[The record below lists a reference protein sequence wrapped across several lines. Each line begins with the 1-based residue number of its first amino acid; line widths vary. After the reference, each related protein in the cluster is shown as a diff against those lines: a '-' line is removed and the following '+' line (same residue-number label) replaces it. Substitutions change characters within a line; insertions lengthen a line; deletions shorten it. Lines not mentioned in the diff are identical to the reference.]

1 MDVPVIRLSIFYTNY
16 QFTLNDHHNFTL
28 MGGYQEEDNDY
39 SYMKNS
45 ITGLYS
51 TNNPNLGMGTGDKVV
66 VDTRNGWATRGFFGR
81 INYDYDGRYLLE
93 LNGRYDGSSRF
104 AKGNRWGFFL
114 PHLWDGIFIGRNL
127 WNRQPISFLI

>member
-1 MDVPVIRLSIFYTNY
+1 MA
-16 QFTLNDHHNFTL
+16 
-28 MGGYQEEDNDY
+28 GYQEENNDY

-51 TNNPNLGMGTGDKVV
+51 TSNPNVGMGTGDKTV

-81 INYDYDGRYLLE
+81 VNYDYDGRYLLE

-104 AKGNRWGFFL
+104 AKGNRWGFFPSASL
-114 PHLWDGIFIGRNL
+114 GMEYYPGTVYDANSRC
-127 WNRQPISFLI
+127 SFQLETSCFLRITG

>member
-1 MDVPVIRLSIFYTNY
+1 MEDGKFTRTYGRTRYQTINLYTNY

-66 VDTRNGWATRGFFGR
+66 VDTRNGWATRGFFWA
-81 INYDYDGRYLLE
+81 YQL
-93 LNGRYDGSSRF
+93 
-104 AKGNRWGFFL
+104 
-114 PHLWDGIFIGRNL
+114 
-127 WNRQPISFLI
+127 